1 MVRGGEN
8 GKTKQQGG
16 TRKKG
21 RNREEKKKE
30 AEETAVGEVS
40 WRFPAINFRLS
51 WLSHLR
57 ETRAGE
63 GTAPDMKRSRSRL
76 DLVRQMFK
84 SGPTMIQKRVAGAY
98 RGGGGVERRAVG
110 VGVSLFQR
118 HDKQGNESVIISR
131 NCLPSSSSPQ
141 QTLSLHSL
149 GILA

>member
-16 TRKKG
+16 TPKKG
-21 RNREEKKKE
+21 RNRKEEEKE

-76 DLVRQMFK
+76 DLVCQMFK
-84 SGPTMIQKRVAGAY
+84 SGPTMIQKRVAGREGLVGAY
-98 RGGGGVERRAVG
+98 RGGGGVERRTLGQEAWG
-110 VGVSLFQR
+110 SLSFKGTINKEMSQ
-118 HDKQGNESVIISR
+118 
-131 NCLPSSSSPQ
+131 
-141 QTLSLHSL
+141 
-149 GILA
+149 